1 VSRVCLLDANVLIA
15 MMWPAHAA
23 HVKVQR
29 WLSTRAAEKWASC
42 PMTQAAFVRIVSNP
56 AFSPNALTPANALA
70 LLRSN
75 LEHHG
80 HEFWRDEI
88 QLTEAV
94 ELTQAKLVGH
104 QQITDAYLLGLAG
117 RKKGKLVTLDRNVP
131 ALMAQT
137 AEKRDLVV
145 VL

>member
-1 VSRVCLLDANVLIA
+1 VSRVCLLDASVLIA

-23 HVKVQR
+23 HARVQH
-29 WLSTRAAEKWASC
+29 WLSKRGTEKWASC

-70 LLRSN
+70 LLGSN
-75 LEHHG
+75 LEHPG

-94 ELTQAKLVGH
+94 ELAQAKPVGH
-104 QQITDAYLLGLAG
+104 QQITDAYLLGLAVH
-117 RKKGKLVTLDRNVP
+117 RKGKLVTLDRNIF
-131 ALMAQT
+131 ALLAQKS
-137 AEKRDLVV
+137 EKRDLVV

>member
-1 VSRVCLLDANVLIA
+1 MSRVCLLDANVLIA

-23 HVKVQR
+23 HAKVQH

-56 AFSPNALTPANALA
+56 AFSPNALTPANAFA
-70 LLRSN
+70 LLGSN
-75 LEHHG
+75 LKHPG

-88 QLTEAV
+88 QLTEVV

-104 QQITDAYLLGLAG
+104 QQITDVYLLGLAIH
-117 RKKGKLVTLDRNVP
+117 KKGKLVTLDRNVP
-131 ALMAQT
+131 ALLRQT
-137 AEKRDLVV
+137 SEKLDLVV

>member
-15 MMWPAHAA
+15 MMWPAHSA
-23 HVKVQR
+23 HAKVQH
-29 WLSTRAAEKWASC
+29 WLSTRAPQKWASC

-56 AFSPNALTPANALA
+56 AFSPNALTLANAVA

-75 LEHHG
+75 LEHPG

-94 ELTQAKLVGH
+94 EFTQTKLVGH
-104 QQITDAYLLGLAG
+104 QQITDAYLLGLAVH
-117 RKKGKLVTLDRNVP
+117 KKGKLVTLDRDVP
-131 ALMAQT
+131 ALLAQT
-137 AEKRDLVV
+137 SEKRDLVV